1 MRKIL
6 KARKGRNTLKR
17 VTTIILLLT
26 FVGFAAGVV
35 LAAAEAPKGKPQT
48 ICPVMGGDIDKSV
61 YADYEGKRVYF
72 CCDACRKDFQKNPA
86 MYIKK
91 MEDQGI
97 ILEKTPAP
105 K

>member
-1 MRKIL
+1 M
-6 KARKGRNTLKR
+6 KR

-26 FVGFAAGVV
+26 FVLLAAALV
-35 LAAAEAPKGKPQT
+35 LAAGEAPKGKPQT
-48 ICPVMGGDIDKSV
+48 TCPVMAGEVDKSV
-61 YADYEGKRVYF
+61 YADYDGKRVYF

>member
-1 MRKIL
+1 M
-6 KARKGRNTLKR
+6 KR

-26 FVGFAAGVV
+26 FVVFAAGMV
-35 LAAAEAPKGKPQT
+35 LAAGEAPKGKPQT
-48 ICPVMGGDIDKSV
+48 ICPVMGGEVDKSV

-72 CCDACRKDFQKNPA
+72 CCDSCRKDFQKDPA
-86 MYIKK
+86 KYIKK

-97 ILEKTPAP
+97 TLEKTPAP

>member
-1 MRKIL
+1 M
-6 KARKGRNTLKR
+6 KR

-26 FVGFAAGVV
+26 FVMFAAGMV
-35 LAAAEAPKGKPQT
+35 LAAGEAPKGKPQT
-48 ICPVMGGDIDKSV
+48 TCPVMGGEVDKSV
-61 YADYEGKRVYF
+61 YSDYEGKRVYF
-72 CCDACRKDFQKNPA
+72 CCDACRKDFQKDPA

-97 ILEKTPAP
+97 TLEKTPAP

>member
-1 MRKIL
+1 M
-6 KARKGRNTLKR
+6 KR
-17 VTTIILLLT
+17 LTTIISLLT
-26 FVGFAAGVV
+26 LVVFAAGVV
-35 LAAAEAPKGKPQT
+35 LAAGEAPKGKPQT
-48 ICPVMGGDIDKSV
+48 ICPVMGGEIDKSV

-97 ILEKTPAP
+97 LLEKSPAP